1 MVVQHRIILSLLNQ
15 IDELKIQNRR
25 LQAANNIEHESHY
38 DDVASE
44 YEEAFFYEDGS
55 DYNKWYLNQVHNA
68 IDLKSYRRT
77 RATKSRA
84 FSEQIARQTRRALT
98 LTTYP

>member
-15 IDELKIQNRR
+15 INELKIENRR
-25 LQAANNIEHESHY
+25 LQAAKNIEHESHY

-55 DYNKWYLNQVHNA
+55 DYNKWYLNQVQNA
-68 IDLKSYRRT
+68 IDLKTSHKFVDIGGGT
-77 RATKSRA
+77 GSV
-84 FSEQIARQTRRALT
+84 
-98 LTTYP
+98 